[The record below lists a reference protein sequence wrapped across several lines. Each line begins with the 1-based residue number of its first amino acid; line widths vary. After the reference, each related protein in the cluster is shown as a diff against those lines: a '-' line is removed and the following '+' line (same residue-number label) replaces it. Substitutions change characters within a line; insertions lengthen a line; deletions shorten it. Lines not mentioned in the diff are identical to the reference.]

1 MSIYIYIYIYGIL
14 KKKKYKHIY
23 KYIYLFKDIIN
34 NESINMDKITLI
46 NNTIKTIL

>member
-23 KYIYLFKDIIN
+23 KCIYLFKDIIN